1 MIQAENQKNTDKKE
15 HYQEE
20 PEEEKKVK
28 NIINKQ
34 GTTDIE

>member
-15 HYQEE
+15 HYQED
-20 PEEEKKVK
+20 PEEKKKGK
-28 NIINKQ
+28 NIINKK